1 MRAAEAEAGFGVGV
15 GLAVEIGCEAVTPDE
30 TVDEAVFEVEPVLED
45 EAVSELGSAAGF
57 VFGAGKVIPPAVW
70 AFVEVLTVLEGSGAV
85 QALLV

>member
-1 MRAAEAEAGFGVGV
+1 M
-15 GLAVEIGCEAVTPDE
+15 TPDE

-45 EAVSELGSAAGF
+45 EAAAGF